1 MPSKALTVVAVK
13 SGSRAI
19 AVVPVEKAYRPK
31 NPRNRFRVEKL
42 TKESAFPIQEAAS
55 RVPGAVF
62 KKAAVVAAAAF
73 PKPEMLVAA
82 AVDFLRPAVAL
93 LKPEVLVVAAV
104 PFPKL
109 EVVRVVVLVA
119 VDFLQEE
126 VAFHRSVA
134 GFVTG
139 RRSYLP
145 ECFNQSYEETV
156 K

>member
-13 SGSRAI
+13 SGSRVI

-42 TKESAFPIQEAAS
+42 TKESAFPIQGAAC

-62 KKAAVVAAAAF
+62 KKAAVVAAAF
-73 PKPEMLVAA
+73 PKPEMLVVA
-82 AVDFLRPAVAL
+82 AVDFPPAVAL

-109 EVVRVVVLVA
+109 EVVRVLVVPVA
-119 VDFLQEE
+119 VDFLQE
-126 VAFHRSVA
+126 VAFHKSVV

-139 RRSYLP
+139 KRSYLAGM
-145 ECFNQSYEETV
+145 FQSII
-156 K
+156 

>member
-19 AVVPVEKAYRPK
+19 AVVPVEKAYRPQ
-31 NPRNRFRVEKL
+31 NPLNHFRVEKL
-42 TKESAFPIQEAAS
+42 TKESAFPIQGAAS

-62 KKAAVVAAAAF
+62 KKAAVVAVAAF

-93 LKPEVLVVAAV
+93 RKPEVLVVAAV

-109 EVVRVVVLVA
+109 EVVRAVA
-119 VDFLQEE
+119 VDFLREE